1 MLIYYVKLYS
11 QLCFVDGVCIATTHA
26 GGIVKLVATSIGSM
40 ITTRIRSHNFYRWS
54 KAQNETVLLY
64 VASKHQYML

>member
-1 MLIYYVKLYS
+1 MNFLSMHVFHCLLFQKTELYKLYS
-11 QLCFVDGVCIATTHA
+11 QIFVRICST
-26 GGIVKLVATSIGSM
+26 GGT
-40 ITTRIRSHNFYRWS
+40 